1 MSTSHSR
8 RRSHSHAHS
17 LSPEA
22 RRPRSPSPGKPCSTF
37 HPSLLPVPTP
47 SLVSSAASGAR
58 YTGGKVHSSHRRSIS
73 HDHSEVHTELHAD
86 HERVLH
92 DLKELYSGRPSPEIF
107 ERSWHPLAIFEDPY
121 SKCKGITEIA
131 AQWYA
136 MTKFLS
142 NAEIIS
148 ARVMSSTRHPNRL
161 VFAQTVAYTYRYV
174 GTTKTVSSIVI
185 VDLDDKDRVIRLV
198 DQWDGEAPPT
208 HYGAELL
215 RRGFGKLGPWLFR
228 VPKLQ
233 VQH

>member
-1 MSTSHSR
+1 MSGTHSR
-8 RRSHSHAHS
+8 RRSHSHTHS

-22 RRPRSPSPGKPCSTF
+22 RRPRSPSPGRPCSTF
-37 HPSLLPVPTP
+37 HPSLIPVPTP
-47 SLVSSAASGAR
+47 SLVASAASGAR
-58 YTGGKVHSSHRRSIS
+58 YTGSKVHSSHRASIS
-73 HDHSEVHTELHAD
+73 HEHSEVHTELHAD
-86 HERVLH
+86 HERVLQ
-92 DLKELYSGRPSPEIF
+92 DIKELYLGRPAPELF
-107 ERSWHPLAIFEDPY
+107 ERSWNPQAVFEDPY

-142 NAEIIS
+142 NAEITS
-148 ARVMSSTRHPNRL
+148 FRVMSSTRHPNRL
-161 VFAQTVAYTYRYV
+161 VFAQTVVYTYRYI

-185 VDLDDKDRVIRLV
+185 VDLDDIDRIIRLV

-215 RRGFGKLGPWLFR
+215 RRGLGKLGPWLFR
-228 VPKLQ
+228 IPKSS